1 MRKID
6 KFLLILG
13 AVCFIGCGGS
23 EEQKKETIKLK
34 SHQTLESNS
43 ETISGN
49 ASASKWV
56 DLINKGVG
64 PVKSVEMSDDIDQR
78 MVERGAA
85 VYNRMCTACHR
96 IDKKFVGPPV
106 KGILERRTPEWVM
119 NMLLNPDEMLKK
131 DPIAKAL
138 YEEFYGV
145 PMVNQYLTHEQ
156 ARDILEYYRTLE

>member
-1 MRKID
+1 MNKLHI
-6 KFLLILG
+6 FFVLFCASLLIS
-13 AVCFIGCGGS
+13 CGGS
-23 EEQKKETIKLK
+23 DEQKKETIKFK
-34 SHQTLESNS
+34 NHQSSGSNAAVD
-43 ETISGN
+43 GN
-49 ASASKWV
+49 NVSASEWV
-56 DLINKGVG
+56 DLVNIGVG
-64 PVKSVEMSDDIDQR
+64 PVKSVEMTDDIDQS

-138 YEEFYGV
+138 FEEFYGV
-145 PMVNQYLTHEQ
+145 PMVNQYLTHKQ

>member
-1 MRKID
+1 MKKLQKI
-6 KFLLILG
+6 FVILCTLYL
-13 AVCFIGCGGS
+13 VGCGGT

-34 SHQTLESNS
+34 NHQTSGTNS
-43 ETISGN
+43 AIKN
-49 ASASKWV
+49 DNVSASEWI
-56 DLINKGVG
+56 DLVNKGVG
-64 PVKSVEMSDDIDQR
+64 PVKSVEISETIDQS

-96 IDKKFVGPPV
+96 IEKKFVGPPV

-138 YEEFYGV
+138 FEEFYGV